1 MPKPPRVK
9 TSDFRK
15 PIPMGVKLNACLLLL
30 GFTEEEI
37 TTPGAIEFD
46 HTPSLGLRSVD
57 PETGEMIP
65 APNDPKH
72 IVPLRKSD
80 HRRKTN
86 GPAACAAGGDIHA
99 IAKAKRLQA
108 SHEELRRRLTT
119 PGKVEKPKS
128 KWPSRPF
135 PKTRKESR

>member
-1 MPKPPRVK
+1 MTKPPRVK
-9 TSDFRK
+9 TSDHRK
-15 PIPMGVKLNACLLLL
+15 HIPLGVKVHALLLLL
-30 GFTEEEI
+30 GFTDEEI
-37 TTPGAIEFD
+37 DGGVQWD
-46 HTPSLGLRSVD
+46 HSPALGLRFVD
-57 PETGEMIP
+57 PETGEMHP
-65 APNDPKH
+65 HPNDPRH

-80 HRRKTN
+80 HALKTN

-99 IAKAKRLQA
+99 IAKATRLQA
-108 SHEELRRRLTT
+108 SPVGLRRRLTT